1 MHRAPF
7 TSTAARLETVQR
19 RICDWIAPLACAL
32 AMLSGCIASSTR
44 STSQPA
50 SDRASNKSR
59 EFPLDSLPTST
70 VTVNGHVLRVWL
82 ALDVPRQSEGLMFV
96 PSSEIDDDQGMLFV
110 FPDER
115 MLGFW
120 MLNTIA
126 PLDIAYARFDG
137 TIVKIWQMPP
147 QTLQTF
153 PSIEPAMF
161 ALELKQG
168 TLARLGVKEG
178 DRLTIPSDVF
188 KTTP

>member
-1 MHRAPF
+1 MLAA
-7 TSTAARLETVQR
+7 TAAVLAAIGGCMSSSSAPGPQPSDG
-19 RICDWIAPLACAL
+19 RI
-32 AMLSGCIASSTR
+32 
-44 STSQPA
+44 
-50 SDRASNKSR
+50 SDKRR

-70 VTVNGHVLRVWL
+70 VTVNGHTIRVWL
-82 ALDVPRQSEGLMFV
+82 ALDPARQAEGLMFV
-96 PSSEIDDDQGMLFV
+96 PSSEIEDDQGMLFV
-110 FPDER
+110 FPEER

-147 QTLQTF
+147 QTLQSF
-153 PSIEPAMF
+153 PSVEPAMF
-161 ALELKQG
+161 ALEVKQG

-178 DRLTIPSDVF
+178 DRLTIPPDVF